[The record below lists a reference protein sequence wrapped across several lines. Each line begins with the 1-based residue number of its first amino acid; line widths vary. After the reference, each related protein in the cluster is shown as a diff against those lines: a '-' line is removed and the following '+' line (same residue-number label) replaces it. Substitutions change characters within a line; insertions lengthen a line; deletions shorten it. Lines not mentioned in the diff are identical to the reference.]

1 VSAGASPPG
10 SVTDPRAVEGEDV
23 SYPGAGGDRL
33 NGYLARPTA
42 PGPHAGLIVIHE
54 AFGLNE
60 HIRDVARRFA
70 NVGYTALAP
79 DLYSREGR
87 PPAADDFAAIMAL
100 MQSVHD
106 GRTVADLEGAA
117 ALLGSQQG
125 ASGRIGCI
133 GFCSG
138 GRQTLLFA
146 CSSPVLSAAVDC
158 WGGSITRAN
167 PNQETTRE
175 RPVPVVDM
183 LDRLACPLML
193 AVGAE
198 DQNPSPEHADL
209 VRERL
214 ADSQLDVRID
224 VYEDAGHAFFADYRP
239 QYKEAAAHRLWE
251 RVVEFLAT
259 HLRGNTSG

>member
-1 VSAGASPPG
+1 VSAAPSPPG
-10 SVTDPRAVEGEDV
+10 SVLDSSAVESEEV
-23 SYPGAGGDRL
+23 SFAGANGDRL
-33 NGYLARPTA
+33 GGYLARPTA
-42 PGPHAGLIVIHE
+42 PGPHPGLIVIHE

-79 DLYSREGR
+79 DLYSREG
-87 PPAADDFAAIMAL
+87 PPLADDFAAIMAL
-100 MQSVHD
+100 MQSIPD
-106 GRTVADLEGAA
+106 SRTVADLERAA
-117 ALLGSQQG
+117 ALLGSQPS
-125 ASGRIGCI
+125 ASGRVGCI

-138 GRQTLLFA
+138 GRQTLLLA
-146 CSSPVLSAAVDC
+146 CSSPVLNAAVNC

-167 PNQETTRE
+167 PDQETTPE
-175 RPVPVVDM
+175 RPVAVVDM
-183 LDRLACPLML
+183 LDRLVCPLML

-198 DQNPSPEHADL
+198 DQNPSPAHADL

-214 ADSQLDVRID
+214 AGSPLDVRVD

-239 QYKEAAAHRLWE
+239 QYNEAAAHRLWA

-259 HLRGNTSG
+259 HLQGDTGS